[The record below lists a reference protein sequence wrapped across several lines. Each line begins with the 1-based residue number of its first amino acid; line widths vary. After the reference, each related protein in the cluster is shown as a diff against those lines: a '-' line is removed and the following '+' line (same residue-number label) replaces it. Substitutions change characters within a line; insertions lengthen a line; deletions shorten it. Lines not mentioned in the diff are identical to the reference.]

1 MAAIFTNNMQWSSE
15 NLNSH
20 TIANSKFMF
29 VEVNT
34 HARPKYR
41 QAQIWAPML
50 STSDVM
56 PQEQAV

>member
-1 MAAIFTNNMQWSSE
+1 MATIFANNMQWSSE

-34 HARPKYR
+34 HARPKYQHR
-41 QAQIWAPML
+41 YGHRCSQL
-50 STSDVM
+50 VT
-56 PQEQAV
+56 